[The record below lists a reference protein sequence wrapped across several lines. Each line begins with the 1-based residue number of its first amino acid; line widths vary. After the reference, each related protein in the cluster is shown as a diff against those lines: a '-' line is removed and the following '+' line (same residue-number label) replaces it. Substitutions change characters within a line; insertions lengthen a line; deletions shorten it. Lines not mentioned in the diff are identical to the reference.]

1 MNLIKINS
9 FKDVKNQ
16 FPLNKKFKNLPYKE
30 DWYLEK
36 RYFNHP
42 IYKYNVWGLKKNNSV
57 VALLIGREINQN
69 NSKILRFIDFIGEVD
84 NLALLGS
91 EIKKLID
98 QNCYEYID
106 FLLSGISESV
116 MNRCGFILK
125 KENDENIIP
134 NYFEPFVQSNVD
146 IWFET
151 NRKDM
156 ILFKGD
162 ADGDRPNYR

>member
-1 MNLIKINS
+1 MGI
-9 FKDVKNQ
+9 
-16 FPLNKKFKNLPYKE
+16 E
-30 DWYLEK
+30 E
-36 RYFNHP
+36 
-42 IYKYNVWGLKKNNSV
+42 NNSV

-125 KENDENIIP
+125 K
-134 NYFEPFVQSNVD
+134 
-146 IWFET
+146 
-151 NRKDM
+151 KM
-156 ILFKGD
+156 MKILYPTILNLSFKVMLIFGLKLIEKI
-162 ADGDRPNYR
+162 